1 MSIRSFAVSARLA
14 EEARDPAYAPEEL
27 TEEVNP
33 TTPFS
38 NLEGKIHPATLDALT
53 VRPFK
58 FVNMSTVQDR
68 VLNLLPGLAG
78 REEGFGPGEAGR
90 RDLLVKVSPD
100 PSSSSHD
107 MRLVLTLIC

>member
-1 MSIRSFAVSARLA
+1 MLSPLSTSSPLSIRSFSVSARSL
-14 EEARDPAYAPEEL
+14 EEDRDPAYAAEEL

-33 TTPFS
+33 STPFA
-38 NLEGKIHPATLDALT
+38 NLDGKIHPKTLQALT

-68 VLNLLPGLAG
+68 VLKLLPGLVG

-90 RDLLVKVSPD
+90 RDLLVKVSPE
-100 PSSSSHD
+100 
-107 MRLVLTLIC
+107 LVLD